1 MTTLIEKTRMFF
13 EEYIKKYFNKYKENN
28 YTINEYV
35 SRIIN
40 EFKYQFAV
48 NYVYLYINRNII
60 EMMSDYF
67 NNDDMINMYITAH
80 NNDDMINMYF
90 SSNVQPYS
98 TINLQQVYFLVFLK
112 TEENIKY
119 FEEFIE
125 KILFEKGNLVVLKY
139 TLKIFY

>member
-13 EEYIKKYFNKYKENN
+13 EEYIKRYFNKYKEND
-28 YTINEYV
+28 YTINEQV

-67 NNDDMINMYITAH
+67 NNDDMINMYITAY
-80 NNDDMINMYF
+80 NNDDMITMINMYF

-125 KILFEKGNLVVLKY
+125 KLLFEKGNLVVLK
-139 TLKIFY
+139 

>member
-1 MTTLIEKTRMFF
+1 MAILIEKTRMFF

-28 YTINEYV
+28 YTINEQV

-48 NYVYLYINRNII
+48 NYVYLYINRDII
-60 EMMSDYF
+60 EMISDYF

-80 NNDDMINMYF
+80 NNEDMINMYIG
-90 SSNVQPYS
+90 SNAQPYS
-98 TINLQQVYFLVFLK
+98 TIHLQHIYFLVFLK
-112 TEENIKY
+112 REENIKY

-125 KILFEKGNLVVLKY
+125 KMLFEKGNLVVLK
-139 TLKIFY
+139 

>member
-13 EEYIKKYFNKYKENN
+13 EEYIKRYFNKYKEND
-28 YTINEYV
+28 YTINEQV
-35 SRIIN
+35 TRIIS

-48 NYVYLYINRNII
+48 NYVYLYINRDII
-60 EMMSDYF
+60 EMIFDYF
-67 NNDDMINMYITAH
+67 NNDDMINMYITAN

-90 SSNVQPYS
+90 TSNVQPYS
-98 TINLQQVYFLVFLK
+98 TINLQQIYFLVFLK

-125 KILFEKGNLVVLKY
+125 KLLFEKGNLVVLK
-139 TLKIFY
+139 

>member
-1 MTTLIEKTRMFF
+1 MPTLIEKTRMFF
-13 EEYIKKYFNKYKENN
+13 EEYIKRYFNKYKEND
-28 YTINEYV
+28 YTINEQV

-67 NNDDMINMYITAH
+67 NNDDMINMYITAY
-80 NNDDMINMYF
+80 NNDDMINMINMYF

-125 KILFEKGNLVVLKY
+125 KLLFEKGNLVVLK
-139 TLKIFY
+139 

>member
-1 MTTLIEKTRMFF
+1 MATLIEKTRMFF
-13 EEYIKKYFNKYKENN
+13 EEYIKRYFNKYKEND
-28 YTINEYV
+28 YTINEQV

-48 NYVYLYINRNII
+48 NYVYLYINRDII
-60 EMMSDYF
+60 EMISDYF
-67 NNDDMINMYITAH
+67 NNDDMINMYITAY
-80 NNDDMINMYF
+80 NNDDMINMINMYF

-125 KILFEKGNLVVLKY
+125 NILFEKGNLVVLK
-139 TLKIFY
+139 

>member
-13 EEYIKKYFNKYKENN
+13 EEYIKKYFNKYKEND
-28 YTINEYV
+28 YTINEQV
-35 SRIIN
+35 TRIIS

-48 NYVYLYINRNII
+48 NYVYLYINRDII
-60 EMMSDYF
+60 EMIFDYF
-67 NNDDMINMYITAH
+67 NNDDMINMYITAN

-90 SSNVQPYS
+90 TSNVQPYS
-98 TINLQQVYFLVFLK
+98 TINLQQIYFLVFLK

-125 KILFEKGNLVVLKY
+125 KLLFEKGNLVVLK
-139 TLKIFY
+139 

>member
-1 MTTLIEKTRMFF
+1 MTTLIEKTRLFF
-13 EEYIKKYFNKYKENN
+13 EEYIKRYFNKYKEND
-28 YTINEYV
+28 YTINEQV

-67 NNDDMINMYITAH
+67 NNDDMINMYITAY
-80 NNDDMINMYF
+80 NNDDMINMINMYF

-125 KILFEKGNLVVLKY
+125 KLLFEKGNLVVLK
-139 TLKIFY
+139 

>member
-28 YTINEYV
+28 YTINEHV

-48 NYVYLYINRNII
+48 NYVYLYINRDII
-60 EMMSDYF
+60 EMIFDYF
-67 NNDDMINMYITAH
+67 NNDDMINMYITAN

-90 SSNVQPYS
+90 TSNVQPYS
-98 TINLQQVYFLVFLK
+98 TINLQQIYFMMFLK

-125 KILFEKGNLVVLKY
+125 KILFEKGNLVVLK
-139 TLKIFY
+139 

>member
-13 EEYIKKYFNKYKENN
+13 EEYIKRYFNKYKEND
-28 YTINEYV
+28 YTINEQV

-48 NYVYLYINRNII
+48 NYVYLYINRDII

-67 NNDDMINMYITAH
+67 NNDDMINMYITAY
-80 NNDDMINMYF
+80 NNDDMINMYIG
-90 SSNVQPYS
+90 SYNNNVQPYS
-98 TINLQQVYFLVFLK
+98 TIHLQHIYFIVFLK

-119 FEEFIE
+119 FEKFVE
-125 KILFEKGNLVVLKY
+125 KMLFEKGNLVVLK
-139 TLKIFY
+139 

>member
-13 EEYIKKYFNKYKENN
+13 EEYIKRYFNKYKEND
-28 YTINEYV
+28 YTINEQV

-48 NYVYLYINRNII
+48 NYVYLYINRDII
-60 EMMSDYF
+60 EMISDYF
-67 NNDDMINMYITAH
+67 NNDDMINMYITAY
-80 NNDDMINMYF
+80 NNDDMINMINMYF

-125 KILFEKGNLVVLKY
+125 KLLFEKGNLVVLK
-139 TLKIFY
+139 

>member
-13 EEYIKKYFNKYKENN
+13 EEYIKRYFNKYKEND
-28 YTINEYV
+28 YTINEQV
-35 SRIIN
+35 SRIIS

-48 NYVYLYINRNII
+48 NYVYLYINRDII
-60 EMMSDYF
+60 EMIFDYF
-67 NNDDMINMYITAH
+67 NNDDMINMYITAN

-90 SSNVQPYS
+90 TSNVQPYS
-98 TINLQQVYFLVFLK
+98 TINLQQIYFMMFLK

-125 KILFEKGNLVVLKY
+125 KILFEKGNLVVLK
-139 TLKIFY
+139 

>member
-13 EEYIKKYFNKYKENN
+13 EEYIKRYFNKYKEND
-28 YTINEYV
+28 YTINEQV
-35 SRIIN
+35 TRIIS

-48 NYVYLYINRNII
+48 NYVYLYINRDII
-60 EMMSDYF
+60 EMIFDYF
-67 NNDDMINMYITAH
+67 NNDDMINMYITAN

-90 SSNVQPYS
+90 TSNVQPYS
-98 TINLQQVYFLVFLK
+98 TINLQQIYFMMFLK

-125 KILFEKGNLVVLKY
+125 KILFEKGNLVVLK
-139 TLKIFY
+139 

>member
-28 YTINEYV
+28 YTINEQV

-48 NYVYLYINRNII
+48 NYVYLYINRDII
-60 EMMSDYF
+60 EMISDYF
-67 NNDDMINMYITAH
+67 NNDDMINMYITAY

-125 KILFEKGNLVVLKY
+125 KMLFEKGNLVVLK
-139 TLKIFY
+139 

>member
-13 EEYIKKYFNKYKENN
+13 EEYIKRYFNKYKEND
-28 YTINEYV
+28 YTINEQV
-35 SRIIN
+35 SRIIS

-48 NYVYLYINRNII
+48 NYVYLYINRDII
-60 EMMSDYF
+60 EMIFDYF

-90 SSNVQPYS
+90 CSNVQPYS
-98 TINLQQVYFLVFLK
+98 TIHLQQVYFLVFLK

-125 KILFEKGNLVVLKY
+125 NILFEKGNLVVLK
-139 TLKIFY
+139 

>member
-13 EEYIKKYFNKYKENN
+13 EEYIKRYFNKYKEND
-28 YTINEYV
+28 YTINEQV
-35 SRIIN
+35 TRIIS

-48 NYVYLYINRNII
+48 NYVYLYINRDII
-60 EMMSDYF
+60 EMIFNYF
-67 NNDDMINMYITAH
+67 NNDDMINMYITAN

-90 SSNVQPYS
+90 TSNVQPYS
-98 TINLQQVYFLVFLK
+98 TINLQQIYFMMFLK

-125 KILFEKGNLVVLKY
+125 NILFEKGNLVVLK
-139 TLKIFY
+139 

>member
-13 EEYIKKYFNKYKENN
+13 EEYIKRYFNKYKEND
-28 YTINEYV
+28 YTINEQV
-35 SRIIN
+35 SRIIS

-48 NYVYLYINRNII
+48 NYVYLYINRDII
-60 EMMSDYF
+60 EMIFDYF
-67 NNDDMINMYITAH
+67 NNDDMINMYITAN

-90 SSNVQPYS
+90 TSNVQPYS
-98 TINLQQVYFLVFLK
+98 TINLQQIYFLVFLK

-125 KILFEKGNLVVLKY
+125 NILFEKGNLVVLK
-139 TLKIFY
+139 

>member
-13 EEYIKKYFNKYKENN
+13 EEYIKRYFNKYKENE
-28 YTINEYV
+28 YTINEQV
-35 SRIIN
+35 SRIIS
-40 EFKYQFAV
+40 EFKYQFSV
-48 NYVYLYINRNII
+48 NYVYLYINRDII
-60 EMMSDYF
+60 EMISEYF

-125 KILFEKGNLVVLKY
+125 KILFEKGNLVVLK
-139 TLKIFY
+139 

>member
-13 EEYIKKYFNKYKENN
+13 EEYIKKYFNKYKEND
-28 YTINEYV
+28 YTINEQV
-35 SRIIN
+35 TRIIS

-48 NYVYLYINRNII
+48 NYVYLYINRDII
-60 EMMSDYF
+60 EMIFDYF
-67 NNDDMINMYITAH
+67 NNDDMINMYITAY

-90 SSNVQPYS
+90 TANVQPYS
-98 TINLQQVYFLVFLK
+98 TINLQQIYFMMFLK

-125 KILFEKGNLVVLKY
+125 KILFEKGNLVVLK
-139 TLKIFY
+139 

>member
-1 MTTLIEKTRMFF
+1 MTTLIEKTRMYF
-13 EEYIKKYFNKYKENN
+13 EEYIKRYFNKYKEND
-28 YTINEYV
+28 YTINEQV

-67 NNDDMINMYITAH
+67 NNDDMINMYITAY
-80 NNDDMINMYF
+80 NNDDMINMINMYF

-125 KILFEKGNLVVLKY
+125 KLLFEKGNLVVLK
-139 TLKIFY
+139 

>member
-13 EEYIKKYFNKYKENN
+13 EEYIKKYVNKYKQND

-35 SRIIN
+35 SRIIS

-48 NYVYLYINRNII
+48 NYVYLYINRDII
-60 EMMSDYF
+60 EMISEYF
-67 NNDDMINMYITAH
+67 NNDDLINMYITAH
-80 NNDDMINMYF
+80 NNDDLINMYIV
-90 SSNVQPYS
+90 SYNLAQPYS
-98 TINLQQVYFLVFLK
+98 TIYLQQIYFIVFLK

-125 KILFEKGNLVVLKY
+125 KMLFEKGNIVLK
-139 TLKIFY
+139 

>member
-13 EEYIKKYFNKYKENN
+13 EEYIKRYFNKYKKND

-40 EFKYQFAV
+40 DFKYQFAV
-48 NYVYLYINRNII
+48 NYVYLYINKDII

-67 NNDDMINMYITAH
+67 NNDDMININITAY
-80 NNDDMINMYF
+80 NNDDMITMINMYF

-125 KILFEKGNLVVLKY
+125 KLLFEKGNLVVLK
-139 TLKIFY
+139 

>member
-13 EEYIKKYFNKYKENN
+13 EEYIKRYFNKYKEND
-28 YTINEYV
+28 YTINEQV

-48 NYVYLYINRNII
+48 NYVYLYINRDII

-67 NNDDMINMYITAH
+67 

-112 TEENIKY
+112 REENITY

-125 KILFEKGNLVVLKY
+125 KLLFEKGNLVVLK
-139 TLKIFY
+139 

>member
-13 EEYIKKYFNKYKENN
+13 EEYIKKYFNKYKEND
-28 YTINEYV
+28 YTINEQV
-35 SRIIN
+35 SRIIS

-48 NYVYLYINRNII
+48 NYVYLYINRDII
-60 EMMSDYF
+60 EMIFDYF
-67 NNDDMINMYITAH
+67 NNDDMINMYITAN

-90 SSNVQPYS
+90 TSNVQPYS

-125 KILFEKGNLVVLKY
+125 KILFEKGNLVVLK
-139 TLKIFY
+139 

>member
-13 EEYIKKYFNKYKENN
+13 EEYIKKYFNKYKQKD

-35 SRIIN
+35 SCIIG

-48 NYVYLYINRNII
+48 NYVYLYINRDII

-80 NNDDMINMYF
+80 NNDDMIHWYIGSYNN
-90 SSNVQPYS
+90 NVQPYS
-98 TINLQQVYFLVFLK
+98 TINLQLVYFMMFLK
-112 TEENIKY
+112 REENIKY
-119 FEEFIE
+119 IEEFIE
-125 KILFEKGNLVVLKY
+125 KMLFEKGNLVVLK
-139 TLKIFY
+139 